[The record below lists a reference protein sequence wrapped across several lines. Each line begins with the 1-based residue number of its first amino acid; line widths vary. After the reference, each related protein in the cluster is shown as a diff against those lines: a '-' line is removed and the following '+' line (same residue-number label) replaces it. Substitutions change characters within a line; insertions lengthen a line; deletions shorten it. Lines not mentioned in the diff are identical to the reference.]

1 MKMEWPKELL
11 EIFDDALL
19 DDVHPKAAPVTADDR
34 KVKKLMEITQWS
46 EANGRRVPREDGNSL
61 KEKMMARALKALK
74 DEAGEE
80 LAAYDTLNLLKGE
93 R

>member
-1 MKMEWPKELL
+1 
-11 EIFDDALL
+11 
-19 DDVHPKAAPVTADDR
+19 
-34 KVKKLMEITQWS
+34 MEITQWS

>member
-1 MKMEWPKELL
+1 
-11 EIFDDALL
+11 
-19 DDVHPKAAPVTADDR
+19 
-34 KVKKLMEITQWS
+34 
-46 EANGRRVPREDGNSL
+46 
-61 KEKMMARALKALK
+61 MMARALKALK